1 MYFFGSESTL
11 YLCVLVYYVRIVN
24 IIQMKHS
31 TTVYVFT
38 IYHVGNISGILS
50 KHRIFLITMTVIGIF
65 HTRQLKALIWK
76 GSTALTC
83 LFTKIGSREI
93 RLAFTVSIRP
103 LTICGKL
110 R

>member
-1 MYFFGSESTL
+1 
-11 YLCVLVYYVRIVN
+11 
-24 IIQMKHS
+24 MKHG
-31 TTVYVFT
+31 TTGLCIFT

-76 GSTALTC
+76 GSTTLTC
-83 LFTKIGSREI
+83 LFTKIGSGKI